1 MKSKALS
8 LHPMKFKD
16 AIKRVVQIKP
26 GSQAGSK
33 AKAGKPSSP

>member
-16 AIKRVVQIKP
+16 AIKKIVKVRPASKSENEAKP
-26 GSQAGSK
+26 GDI
-33 AKAGKPSSP
+33 SPK